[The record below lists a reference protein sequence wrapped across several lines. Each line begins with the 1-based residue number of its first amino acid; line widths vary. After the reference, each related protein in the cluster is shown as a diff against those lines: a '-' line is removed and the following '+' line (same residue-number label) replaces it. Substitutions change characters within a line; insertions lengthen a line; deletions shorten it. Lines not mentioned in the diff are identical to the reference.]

1 MPSLVEKSLA
11 STPAG
16 FWADGSGCRGLRRSL
31 SRRLRGCGLR
41 SFGLGAFSGGRLGAL
56 LGGAAGNGGFD
67 VVLDDAAV
75 GAAALDLR
83 QVQAGLLR
91 HALGERAGEDA
102 VAGLGGSLRRSLGA
116 VALGQPEPLRERER
130 RFPIWLRACG
140 FRLGSGL
147 RTAAA
152 FERGGVFAL
161 FQQQG
166 DHLVDVDALGPFLND
181 DLAERAFIDRF
192 DFHGG
197 FVGLDLGDDV
207 AGLDLVAFLLQPLR
221 EVALGHCRR
230 QRRHSDFDRH
240 LVCPPDGAPAL

>member
-16 FWADGSGCRGLRRSL
+16 FWADGSGGGGLRRSL
-31 SRRLRGCGLR
+31 GCRLRGCGLR
-41 SFGLGAFSGGRLGAL
+41 GFGLGAFRSGRLGAL

-67 VVLDDAAV
+67 IVLDDAAI
-75 GAAALDLR
+75 GTAALDLR

-91 HALGERAGEDA
+91 HALGERAREDA
-102 VAGLGGSLRRSLGA
+102 VASVRGAARRLGA
-116 VALGQPEPLRERER
+116 VALGCGAGAASGAGAALPRLG
-130 RFPIWLRACG
+130 LG

-147 RTAAA
+147 RSAAA
-152 FERGGVFAL
+152 IERRGVFAL

-166 DHLVDVDALGPFLND
+166 DHLIDGDALGSFLND

-197 FVGLDLGDDV
+197 FVGFDLGDDV

-230 QRRHSDFDRH
+230 QRRHSDFNRH

>member
-1 MPSLVEKSLA
+1 MTLRMPEFGISRNLMPSLVEKSLA

-16 FWADGSGCRGLRRSL
+16 FWADGVAAGDCAAACPAACEGA
-31 SRRLRGCGLR
+31 GFG
-41 SFGLGAFSGGRLGAL
+41 SFGLGAFRGGRLGAL

-67 VVLDDAAV
+67 IVLDDAAV

-91 HALGERAGEDA
+91 HALGERAREDA
-102 VAGLGGSLRRSLGA
+102 VALRVPGAWAPLLLGAGAGAASGAGAGAPPPSDLASGLGAGFA
-116 VALGQPEPLRERER
+116 PPPFER
-130 RFPIWLRACG
+130 R
-140 FRLGSGL
+140 
-147 RTAAA
+147 
-152 FERGGVFAL
+152 GVFAL

-166 DHLVDVDALGPFLND
+166 DHLIDGDALGSFLND

-230 QRRHSDFDRH
+230 QRRHQ
-240 LVCPPDGAPAL
+240 